1 MAGTMMTN
9 LEAVMVLLGPVW
21 SDGDAEAARRV
32 LAPGYTIHRDPG
44 DPWEG
49 QTLDADAYV
58 VRVAALRRG
67 FPDQRF
73 TVLHT
78 AVAGDTVALAWDWVG
93 SHLGDLPGFPATGRA
108 IRMTGSTFYFTA
120 AGKVTGHW
128 QITDRLGVFQ
138 QLQAPA

>member
-1 MAGTMMTN
+1 MSAA
-9 LEAVMVLLGPVW
+9 LDAVMVLIGPVW
-21 SDGDAEAARRV
+21 SEGDSNAARPV
-32 LAPGYTIHRDPG
+32 LGPTYTIHRDPG

-58 VRVAALRRG
+58 ARVEALRRG

-73 TVLHT
+73 TIFHT
-78 AVAGDTVALAWDWVG
+78 AIERDTVALAWNWVG

-108 IRMTGSTFYFTA
+108 IRMTGSTFYFTH

>member
-1 MAGTMMTN
+1 MTN

-21 SDGDAEAARRV
+21 SEGDADAARAV

-49 QTLDADAYV
+49 QTLDPEAYV
-58 VRVAALRRG
+58 ARVAALRHG

-93 SHLGDLPGFPATGRA
+93 SHLGNLPGFPATGRV

-120 AGKVTGHW
+120 ASMVTGHW